1 LGGVAATPLR
11 AYATEKLLEGSPWTT
26 ETVTAAAAVL
36 CAEGTP
42 MSDHRASSAYRS
54 AMLGT
59 SLERFFAESPS
70 AGQSVE
76 AVR

>member
-1 LGGVAATPLR
+1 
-11 AYATEKLLEGSPWTT
+11 
-26 ETVTAAAAVL
+26 VL